1 VEQVCHQGTCSMYGV
16 FQILKPN
23 AFMNQLEMFKF
34 ACPWKG
40 ILWNPDS
47 QVGILLR
54 WWILNWLPSIPCF
67 GHALELHHYLLWIIS
82 IVFIWKT
89 EFAWKKKLK
98 LFKVVIR
105 LVTCLNT
112 IHFYNRF
119 RCICSPQHH
128 IFFSLYWCVGWC
140 PENWVLLWIV
150 MSPCSDEHVNMES

>member
-1 VEQVCHQGTCSMYGV
+1 MYGV

-89 EFAWKKKLK
+89 EFAWKKKTKTLQS
-98 LFKVVIR
+98 
-105 LVTCLNT
+105 CD
-112 IHFYNRF
+112 
-119 RCICSPQHH
+119 
-128 IFFSLYWCVGWC
+128 
-140 PENWVLLWIV
+140 
-150 MSPCSDEHVNMES
+150 SPCDMSEYNSFLQSLPMYLFTTASHFFFFLVLMCWLMSWKLSAIVDCDEPM

>member
-1 VEQVCHQGTCSMYGV
+1 MYGV

-140 PENWVLLWIV
+140 PENWVLLWWAHVV
-150 MSPCSDEHVNMES
+150 MSTWTWES